1 MFESKHDECGFE
13 AADGST
19 PPSNRSKQ
27 KEKYF
32 STFRYN
38 TPRYRGPSSWG
49 LHMLCIGSSVG
60 LSASLD
66 INLLDIVMRLTPEL
80 GLL

>member
-1 MFESKHDECGFE
+1 MWI
-13 AADGST
+13 
-19 PPSNRSKQ
+19 RSSGWFDPAKQ
-27 KEKYF
+27 PFKAKGKVL